1 MPTLVSTGKDTER
14 RLWSAD
20 EFLDWIQPKM
30 YADLIG
36 GRKFMHSPVNFRH
49 ATILNFLHGLLMLY
63 VERRRIGR
71 VDRENI
77 ALRLGPRDV
86 FMPDL
91 LYFNNAQ
98 VARLRPDYADF
109 APALV
114 VEALSPRTAARDVG
128 PKFAAYE
135 AHGVE
140 EYWVLDPQTLAHRFY
155 RREPADGEL
164 LVEFATDR
172 GEERIE
178 SRAVPGFWLR
188 RAWLDP
194 VAPPSVEACLREVA
208 GEP

>member
-1 MPTLVSTGKDTER
+1 MPTLVSTDKDTER
-14 RLWSAD
+14 RLWSAE
-20 EFLDWIQPKM
+20 EFLDWLEPKV
-30 YADLIG
+30 YADLIAG
-36 GRKFMHSPVNFRH
+36 KKFMHSPVNFRH
-49 ATILNFLHGLLMLY
+49 ATILNFVDRLLAGY
-63 VERRRIGR
+63 VEIRSLGR

-91 LYFNNAQ
+91 LFFTNEQ
-98 VARLRPDYADF
+98 VARLRHDYADF

-114 VEALSPRTAARDVG
+114 VEALSPRTATRDVG

-155 RREPADGEL
+155 RRESGGGEL
-164 LVEFATDR
+164 FVEFAAS

-194 VAPPSVEACLREVA
+194 VNPPRVEACLREVV
-208 GEP
+208 GER

>member
-1 MPTLVSTGKDTER
+1 MPTLVSTDKDTER
-14 RLWSAD
+14 QLWSAE
-20 EFLDWIQPKM
+20 EFLDWLEPKV
-30 YADLIG
+30 YADLIAG
-36 GRKFMHSPVNFRH
+36 KKFMHSPVSFRH
-49 ATILNFLHGLLMLY
+49 ATILNFLQVLLVMY
-63 VERRRIGR
+63 VERLRLGR

-77 ALRLGPRDV
+77 ALCLSPRDV

-91 LYFNNAQ
+91 LFFNTAQ
-98 VARLRPDYADF
+98 VARLRHDYADF

-128 PKFAAYE
+128 PKFTAYE

-155 RREPADGEL
+155 RREADGGEL
-164 LVEFATDR
+164 FVEFANR

-194 VAPPSVEACLREVA
+194 VNPPTVAACLQELVA
-208 GEP
+208 ER

>member
-1 MPTLVSTGKDTER
+1 
-14 RLWSAD
+14 
-20 EFLDWIQPKM
+20 
-30 YADLIG
+30 
-36 GRKFMHSPVNFRH
+36 MHSPVSFRH
-49 ATILNFLHGLLMLY
+49 ATILNFLDRLLAAY
-63 VERRRIGR
+63 VERHDLGR

-91 LYFNNAQ
+91 MFFNRAQ

-135 AHGVE
+135 THGVE

-155 RREPADGEL
+155 RRDASGGEL
-164 LVEFATDR
+164 LVEFAAH

-188 RAWLDP
+188 REWLDP
-194 VAPPSVEACLREVA
+194 GAPPPVAACLREVA
-208 GEP
+208 GER